1 MENERRN
8 LKLSGAGIA
17 NGGFYNEVKLS
28 GGCKINGDI
37 DCNFMKTSGACNVKG
52 NITSKQLLTS
62 GSFSETGNIDTEIF
76 KSSGSSKI
84 DGNLK
89 GDEVTISGS
98 GSVYGDIKVSKLN
111 ISGGFKTDG
120 KISGG
125 EIKLSGGVKIEKD
138 CECDKFFSKGSFNIG
153 GTLNADEIN
162 ITIYDYCSAEE
173 IVGQNIDIR
182 YSSDI
187 SSSIFHIIK
196 DMLSSSSNS
205 LTAQTIEGDNIYL
218 EHTTAKIVR
227 GNKITIGDNCN
238 IDKIEYKDDLD
249 LTGNSKIGSK
259 TQI

>member
-1 MENERRN
+1 MENERMN

-17 NGGFYNEVKLS
+17 DGGFYNEVKLS
-28 GGCKINGDI
+28 GGCKINGDM
-37 DCNFMKTSGACNVKG
+37 DCNFMKTSGSCNVKG
-52 NITSKQLLTS
+52 NITAKQILTS
-62 GSFSETGNIDTEIF
+62 GSFNQTGNTDTEIF

-89 GDEVTISGS
+89 GDEITISG
-98 GSVYGDIKVSKLN
+98 GGNVCGDISVSKLN
-111 ISGGFKTDG
+111 ISGGFKTGG
-120 KISGG
+120 KILGK
-125 EIKLSGGVKIEKD
+125 EINLSGGIKIEKD
-138 CECDKFFSKGSFNIG
+138 CEADKFFSKGSFNIG

-162 ITIYDYCSAEE
+162 IIIYDHCSAEE

-196 DMLSSSSNS
+196 GMFSNS
-205 LTAQTIEGDNIYL
+205 SGGLTVQTIEGDNIYI
-218 EHTTAKIVR
+218 ENTTAKIVR

-238 IDKIEYKDDLD
+238 IEKVEYKDSLD
-249 LTGNSKIGSK
+249 VTGNSQIVSR